1 MKKSRI
7 KKSGYI
13 ALLGRTNTGKSTL
26 VNTLVGEKVAIVS
39 DKPQTTRKRI
49 LGIKTSERGQL
60 VFFDTPGIHKPYFKL
75 NEKMMKEVLGA
86 LADADLVLA
95 FRNVNDR
102 RKDETMLA
110 LLPPPEK
117 KKVFLVI
124 NKIDLLSKSKILTV
138 IDDNRG
144 DYPWAEIVPISA
156 LKGDNV
162 DLLENLL
169 FEYLPAGENL
179 YPEDEFTL
187 QSGNFYMSEMIREQL
202 LAVTHQEIPYTT
214 KVRIE
219 QTRESGETF
228 YIRAEILVESKS
240 QKKIVIGRG
249 GNLLKTVGQNARGF
263 LERYLER
270 PVYLDLYVRVAPDWR
285 NSIPEISDD

>member
-144 DYPWAEIVPISA
+144 DYPWAEIIPISA

-219 QTRESGETF
+219 ETRESGETF